1 MDSENTAVSWS
12 NYESSMNNV
21 RYEQRMYLSKMLS
34 NEISLIRSRGVSE
47 HFLSGM
53 ELAKGLISGESQPLS
68 EKSQYL
74 GQDRLF

>member
-1 MDSENTAVSWS
+1 MDDTAVSWS

-53 ELAKGLISGESQPLS
+53 ELAKGLISGESQPFT

-74 GQDRLF
+74 GQDKLF

>member
-1 MDSENTAVSWS
+1 MDDTAVSWS

-53 ELAKGLISGESQPLS
+53 ELAKGLISGDSQPFS

-74 GQDRLF
+74 GQDKLF

>member
-1 MDSENTAVSWS
+1 
-12 NYESSMNNV
+12 
-21 RYEQRMYLSKMLS
+21 MLS
-34 NEISLIRSRGVSE
+34 DEISIIRSRGVSE

-74 GQDRLF
+74 GQDKLF

>member
-1 MDSENTAVSWS
+1 MDDKAVSWS

-21 RYEQRMYLSKMLS
+21 RYEQKMYLCKMLS
-34 NEISLIRSRGVSE
+34 DEISLIRSRGVSE

-74 GQDRLF
+74 GQDKLF

>member
-1 MDSENTAVSWS
+1 MDDPAVSWS

-34 NEISLIRSRGVSE
+34 DEISFIRSRGVSE

-53 ELAKGLISGESQPLS
+53 ELAKGLISGESQPFS

-74 GQDRLF
+74 GQDKLF

>member
-1 MDSENTAVSWS
+1 MDDTAVSWS

-53 ELAKGLISGESQPLS
+53 ELAKGLISGESQPFS
-68 EKSQYL
+68 EKSLYL
-74 GQDRLF
+74 GQDKLF